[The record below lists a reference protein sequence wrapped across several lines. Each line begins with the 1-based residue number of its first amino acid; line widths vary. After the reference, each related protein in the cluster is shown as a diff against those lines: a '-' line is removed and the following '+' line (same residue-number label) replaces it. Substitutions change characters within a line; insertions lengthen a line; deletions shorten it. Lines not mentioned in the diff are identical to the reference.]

1 MLNRAQVQQIAHLK
15 KKMFTGK
22 IWHTEEKQTQNYPD
36 HLIKYIKSHLP
47 HTVAPVSF
55 EDLCKELDWTMVYK
69 KTATKADAVIGSNWF
84 TDFDFIN
91 KFKGAYEGI
100 KQHGYIALTL
110 PIGIHNGDLS
120 IQPKVIHRLSKE
132 NELGV
137 SYFTINHISG
147 QYPVQMDLATEEF
160 DYDNMVNKLQ
170 KYDDSKE
177 LYMSVTF
184 QKNHTGAF
192 KW

>member
-1 MLNRAQVQQIAHLK
+1 
-15 KKMFTGK
+15 
-22 IWHTEEKQTQNYPD
+22 
-36 HLIKYIKSHLP
+36 
-47 HTVAPVSF
+47 
-55 EDLCKELDWTMVYK
+55 MVYK

-137 SYFTINHISG
+137 SYFTINHKMEYPSHRQACRKV
-147 QYPVQMDLATEEF
+147 QYD
-160 DYDNMVNKLQ
+160 DVNKL
-170 KYDDSKE
+170 KRYVSH
-177 LYMSVTF
+177 VIHIPTF
-184 QKNHTGAF
+184 QRLLVYSNSNTDVFIWKCHRVH
-192 KW
+192 

>member
-1 MLNRAQVQQIAHLK
+1 MCIR
-15 KKMFTGK
+15 
-22 IWHTEEKQTQNYPD
+22 D
-36 HLIKYIKSHLP
+36 R
-47 HTVAPVSF
+47 
-55 EDLCKELDWTMVYK
+55 
-69 KTATKADAVIGSNWF
+69 
-84 TDFDFIN
+84 
-91 KFKGAYEGI
+91 
-100 KQHGYIALTL
+100 
-110 PIGIHNGDLS
+110 
-120 IQPKVIHRLSKE
+120 PKVIHRLAKE

-137 SYFTINHISG
+137 SYFTLNHTSG

>member
-22 IWHTEEKQTQNYPD
+22 IWYTEPKETEGYPN

-55 EDLCKELDWTMVYK
+55 EDLCKELDWTVVYK

-84 TDFDFIN
+84 CDFDFIK

-110 PIGIHNGDLS
+110 PIGIHNGDIS
-120 IQPKVIHRLSKE
+120 I
-132 NELGV
+132 
-137 SYFTINHISG
+137 
-147 QYPVQMDLATEEF
+147 
-160 DYDNMVNKLQ
+160 
-170 KYDDSKE
+170 
-177 LYMSVTF
+177 
-184 QKNHTGAF
+184 
-192 KW
+192 

>member
-1 MLNRAQVQQIAHLK
+1 
-15 KKMFTGK
+15 
-22 IWHTEEKQTQNYPD
+22 
-36 HLIKYIKSHLP
+36 
-47 HTVAPVSF
+47 
-55 EDLCKELDWTMVYK
+55 MVYK

-147 QYPVQMDLATEEF
+147 QYPVQMDLATDEF
-160 DYDNMVNKLQ
+160 AYDDMVNKLQ